1 MDSAVPNCP
10 GSALTVGM
18 IRKNTTYD
26 SCFIKNGMS
35 MPGEKTPKTER
46 GRRTLRKI
54 LDAAELEFG
63 ARGFHEE
70 SVASI
75 TATID
80 RGLRPEGRRP

>member
-1 MDSAVPNCP
+1 
-10 GSALTVGM
+10 
-18 IRKNTTYD
+18 
-26 SCFIKNGMS
+26 